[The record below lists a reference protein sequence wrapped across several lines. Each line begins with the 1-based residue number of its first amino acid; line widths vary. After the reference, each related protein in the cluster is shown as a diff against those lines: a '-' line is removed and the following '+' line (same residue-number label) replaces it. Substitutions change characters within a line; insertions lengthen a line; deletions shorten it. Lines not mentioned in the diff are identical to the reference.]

1 MKIKI
6 FILLSLIITIPI
18 FSQDKYEYDT
28 KIEIT
33 GKIITEL
40 FYGPPGFGE
49 DIKHD
54 KKVYPFLILLEN
66 DIIING
72 NTEFPD
78 EKIRKI
84 QLSFPYNQKENIK
97 KFKNKTVKITGKFFH
112 SDNGNHYTNVLIDVE
127 KIIPIM

>member
-33 GKIITEL
+33 GK
-40 FYGPPGFGE
+40 
-49 DIKHD
+49 
-54 KKVYPFLILLEN
+54 
-66 DIIING
+66 
-72 NTEFPD
+72 
-78 EKIRKI
+78 
-84 QLSFPYNQKENIK
+84 
-97 KFKNKTVKITGKFFH
+97 FFH